1 LTKPT
6 TKLFG
11 FCAAALAAV
20 TIASGS
26 ATADKVADFYKGKQL
41 KIVVGYGPSGGYAVY
56 CRQFAPFWE
65 KYIPGNPNVVC
76 QYMPGGGGVKA
87 ANYMYNAG
95 PKDGSA
101 IQMISDYVAVAQL
114 LLPKKVKYDARKMR
128 WIGVLVPANPVVMV
142 WHKAKVTSFDQL
154 FKEELVI
161 GLTGPLAQGGLN
173 TSLMNKF
180 LNTRFKRITG
190 YKSTG
195 KVALLMEQGEVEAT
209 MSSWISLK
217 ARKQQLI
224 KEGKFIP
231 ILQVGMTKAKDL
243 PNVPL
248 MRDYAKT
255 DKIRQ
260 VLDITSAAAPF
271 GRSFS
276 VAPGFPDYLL
286 EGLRK
291 SFDEAVKDPEFLR
304 TSMARNI
311 EIDPAPG
318 KSLDPVLQNLMNTPK
333 EIVALA
339 RQAVGAK

>member
-1 LTKPT
+1 MHKLTT
-6 TKLFG
+6 RFLCFTV
-11 FCAAALAAV
+11 AALAAG
-20 TIASGS
+20 TIAAGS
-26 ATADKVADFYKGKQL
+26 AMADKVADFYKGKQL

-56 CRQFAPFWE
+56 CRQFAPYWE
-65 KYIPGNPNVVC
+65 KYIPGNPNVIC
-76 QYMPGGGGVKA
+76 QFMPGGGGLKA

-114 LLPKKVKYDARKMR
+114 LRPGKVKYDARKMR

-142 WHKAKVTSFDQL
+142 WHQAKVTSFDQL
-154 FKEELVI
+154 FKDQLVI

-173 TSLMNKF
+173 TSLMNEF
-180 LNTRFKRITG
+180 LGTKFKRIVG

-217 ARKQQLI
+217 ARKFKEIQ
-224 KEGKFIP
+224 EGKFIP
-231 ILQVGMTKAKDL
+231 IVQVGMTKARDL

-248 MRDYAKT
+248 MRDFAKDEKT
-255 DKIRQ
+255 RQ
-260 VLDITSAAAPF
+260 VLDITSGAAPF

-276 VAPGFPDYLL
+276 VTPGFPDYLL
-286 EGLRK
+286 EGLRNA
-291 SFDEAVKDPEFLR
+291 FDEAVKDPEFLR
-304 TSMARNI
+304 TSKERHI

-318 KSLDPVLQNLMNTPK
+318 KSLDPVLQSVMNTPK
-333 EIVALA
+333 DVIELA
-339 RQAVGAK
+339 RKAVGAK

>member
-1 LTKPT
+1 MLKSTAR
-6 TKLFG
+6 LLVLG
-11 FCAAALAAV
+11 AAVLAAG
-20 TIASGS
+20 TSLSGS
-26 ATADKVADFYKGKQL
+26 AAADKVADFYKGKQL
-41 KIVVGYGPSGGYAVY
+41 RIVVGYGPSGGYAVY
-56 CRQFAPFWE
+56 CRQFAPYWE
-65 KYIPGNPNVVC
+65 KYIPGNPKVVC
-76 QYMPGGGGVKA
+76 QFMPGGGGLKA

-114 LLPKKVKYDARKMR
+114 LRPKKVKYDARKMR

-154 FKEELVI
+154 FKHQLII

-180 LNTRFKRITG
+180 LGTKFKRVTG

-195 KVALLMEQGEVEAT
+195 KVAVLMEQGEVEAT

-217 ARKQQLI
+217 ARKFQLI
-224 KEGKFIP
+224 QQGKFIP
-231 ILQVGMTKAKDL
+231 IVQVGMTKAKDL

-248 MRDYAKT
+248 MRDYAK
-255 DKIRQ
+255 DEKVRQ

-276 VAPGFPDYLL
+276 VTPGFPDYLL

-304 TSMARNI
+304 TSKKRHI

-318 KSLDPVLQNLMNTPK
+318 KSLDPVLTAVFNTPK
-333 EIVALA
+333 EIVQLA
-339 RQAVGAK
+339 RKAVGAK

>member
-1 LTKPT
+1 LTYRS
-6 TKLFG
+6 TKIFG
-11 FCAAALAAV
+11 FLAAV
-20 TIASGS
+20 FTAATIASGTAS
-26 ATADKVADFYKGKQL
+26 ADRVADFYKGKQL

-56 CRQFAPFWE
+56 CRQFAPYWE
-65 KYIPGNPNVVC
+65 KYIPGNPTVIC
-76 QYMPGGGGVKA
+76 QFMPGGGGVKA

-101 IQMISDYVAVAQL
+101 IQMISDYAAVAQL
-114 LLPKKVKYDARKMR
+114 LRPKKVKYDARKIR

-154 FKEELVI
+154 FKHELVI

-180 LNTRFKRITG
+180 LNTKFKRVTG

-217 ARKQQLI
+217 ARKHQLI
-224 KEGKFIP
+224 MEGKFIP

-248 MRDYAKT
+248 MRDYAKD
-255 DKIRQ
+255 DKTRQ

-291 SFDEAVKDPEFLR
+291 SFDEAVKDPDFLR
-304 TSMARNI
+304 TSKERNI

-318 KSLDPVLQNLMNTPK
+318 KSLEPVLAKLMNTPK
-333 EIVALA
+333 EIIDLA
-339 RQAVGAK
+339 KKAVGAK